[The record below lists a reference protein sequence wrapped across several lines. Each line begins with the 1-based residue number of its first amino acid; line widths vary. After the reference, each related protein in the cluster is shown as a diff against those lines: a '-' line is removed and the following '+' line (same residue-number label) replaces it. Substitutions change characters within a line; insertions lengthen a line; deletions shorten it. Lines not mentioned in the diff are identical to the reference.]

1 MLYARIAGINGEHK
15 SIYIFNTF
23 CYNVINEEAF
33 LANEKNLENGKP
45 YQFRSGEMAAKNGAK
60 GGKARAA
67 KKTVAEYLRN
77 WADGEVSGKD
87 KEALK
92 ALGLDEEA
100 TNRTL
105 LVVPL
110 IKKASSGDT
119 KALQMALELLG
130 EDKKK
135 DLEIKKLQQEI
146 ELLKAETQRLKMQAG
161 EDRDVEDLSALG
173 DMLKDESDTNN

>member
-1 MLYARIAGINGEHK
+1 MADKRE
-15 SIYIFNTF
+15 
-23 CYNVINEEAF
+23 
-33 LANEKNLENGKP
+33 NLKP
-45 YQFRSGEMAAKNGAK
+45 FVKGTISREVAAANGAK
-60 GGKARAA
+60 GGRAKAQ
-67 KKTVAEYLRN
+67 KKTVAEYLRK
-77 WADGEVSGKD
+77 WADGEVSGKN

-110 IKKASSGDT
+110 IQKASSGDT
-119 KALQMALELLG
+119 KALQMVLELLG

-173 DMLKDESDTNN
+173 DMLKDESDTND